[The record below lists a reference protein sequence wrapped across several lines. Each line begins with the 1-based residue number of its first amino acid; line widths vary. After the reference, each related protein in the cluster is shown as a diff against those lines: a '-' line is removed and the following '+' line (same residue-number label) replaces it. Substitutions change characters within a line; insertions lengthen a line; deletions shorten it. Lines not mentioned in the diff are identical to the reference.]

1 MGFGL
6 RFRISP
12 ALCRPR
18 ERGFR
23 VYGSE
28 IEGSAFGVQR
38 EMIEASGFR
47 ILGFGVKGLEVRNLL
62 MLNVCGAG
70 GGIY

>member
-1 MGFGL
+1 M
-6 RFRISP
+6 
-12 ALCRPR
+12 
-18 ERGFR
+18 
-23 VYGSE
+23 YGSE

-38 EMIEASGFR
+38 EMFEASGFR